1 MLLAVYAPAA
11 LLAFGQGLLLT
22 TLPLYA
28 ATFDVSYGLIS
39 LAVAAAALGTLV
51 TDVPAGALVGRLG
64 LRPTMI
70 GGTLLVAVSTFALA
84 AGQPF
89 SLLIAARIAAGIG
102 TALWGLSRHSF
113 IATAIPVSERGR
125 AISVFGGINR
135 IGTFA
140 GPVAGGVLA
149 TWFGFRASFFASG
162 MMAVIA
168 LVLSIRYIKPAPRAT
183 ATTGVRGRWQVVGVV
198 LRRNWRDLA
207 AAGVA
212 QTLAQMIRAGRLLI
226 IPLYG
231 ADVLGLDAAAVGL
244 IMTASALVDVSMF
257 VPAGLLMDRFG
268 RKTAAVP
275 SFAVMAVGVAM
286 IPAASSFATLMA
298 AAIVIGL
305 GNGLGSGTMMT
316 LGADLAPTSATGE
329 FLGLWRLIGDA
340 GAFLGPV
347 SVGIIAESAGL
358 RGSAVVLAV
367 VGVVAALTLALLV
380 LETRRVLAVGPPGR
394 PNTQRVPGGER
405 GSAPGLGAEGRVSSP
420 PRIGGPGGP
429 NKEGR

>member
-1 MLLAVYAPAA
+1 
-11 LLAFGQGLLLT
+11 LAFGQGLLLT

-39 LAVAAAALGTLV
+39 LAVAAAALGTLA

-70 GGTLLVAVSTFALA
+70 AGTSMVAVSTFVLA
-84 AGQPF
+84 IGEPF
-89 SLLIAARIAAGIG
+89 SLLIAARVAAGIG
-102 TALWGLSRHSF
+102 TALWGLSRHAF
-113 IATAIPVSERGR
+113 IATAVPISERGR

-149 TWFGFRASFFASG
+149 TWLDYRASFFASG
-162 MMAVIA
+162 LMAVIA
-168 LVLSIRYIKPAPRAT
+168 LVLSVRYIKPAPRASAVT
-183 ATTGVRGRWQVVGVV
+183 NVRGRWQVVGLV
-198 LRRNWRDLA
+198 LRRNWRDLV

-212 QTLAQMIRAGRLLI
+212 QTLAQMIRAGRLFI

-231 ADVLGLDAAAVGL
+231 VDVVGLDAAEVGL
-244 IMTASALVDVSMF
+244 IMTVGALVDVSMF

-286 IPAASSFATLMA
+286 IPLASSFTTLMA
-298 AAIVIGL
+298 AAVVIGL

-316 LGADLAPTSATGE
+316 LGADLAPEGATGE

-347 SVGIIAESAGL
+347 SVGIIAEWAGL

-367 VGVVAALTLALLV
+367 VGVAAALTLALLV
-380 LETRRVLAVGPPGR
+380 QETRRVVALGGPPGP
-394 PNTQRVPGGER
+394 PNTQRVPGGDDAGVLR
-405 GSAPGLGAEGRVSSP
+405 SP

-429 NKEGR
+429 KKEGR